1 MLNRYIGGECNM
13 KEVVEEMTLRE
24 RREDVAV
31 EGLKHC
37 DLWISMR
44 KFANPDIALI
54 ARVLYEI
61 GPATLAQL
69 REETKLTTNILN
81 HDLIEMR
88 KSELV
93 VKEDKRYAI
102 TKYGALLVEA
112 IEQIKKEIFVAS
124 ATSLFQPVSMP
135 RKEGLCVNEA

>member
-1 MLNRYIGGECNM
+1 M
-13 KEVVEEMTLRE
+13 KEVVARAAIRE
-24 RREDVAV
+24 RREDASV

-44 KFANPDIALI
+44 KFANPDIAQI
-54 ARVLYEI
+54 AGVLFEK

-69 REETKLTTNILN
+69 REETNLTTNILN

-93 VKEDKRYAI
+93 VKEDKVYAI
-102 TKYGALLVEA
+102 TRYGALLVEA

-124 ATSLFQPVSMP
+124 ATSLFQPASMS
-135 RKEGLCVNEA
+135 RKEETCANEA

>member
-1 MLNRYIGGECNM
+1 M
-13 KEVVEEMTLRE
+13 KMEEVVERAPTRE
-24 RREDVAV
+24 RREDVSV

-44 KFANPDIALI
+44 KFANPDISQI
-54 ARVLYEI
+54 ARVLYDN

-69 REETKLTTNILN
+69 REETKLTTSILN

-93 VKEDKRYAI
+93 VKEDKKYAI

-112 IEQIKKEIFVAS
+112 IEQIKEEIFVAS
-124 ATSLFQPVSMP
+124 AASLFQPASMS
-135 RKEGLCVNEA
+135 RREGICATET